1 MMTDGGGMVMND
13 TATDFDVSAHT
24 SGRMSARS
32 RRIEVFT
39 GPERRR
45 RWSLEQKR
53 AIVAESFRDGVSP
66 AAVARRHDLNT
77 AQLHTWRRQL
87 AALSAPVFARVALT
101 RETPGPRSSAR
112 PGGMIEVVLPDGIL
126 VRTDGRVDGDALR
139 RVLGILRG

>member
-1 MMTDGGGMVMND
+1 MTDTVAPSWAK
-13 TATDFDVSAHT
+13 TITDGDGSAHT
-24 SGRMSARS
+24 TTRMSARS
-32 RRIEVFT
+32 RRIAVFT

-87 AALSAPVFARVALT
+87 AAPSAPVFARVALT